1 VQYCARALFERIS
14 VSLSDFRFGMTAR
27 VLDGAAIARKVLA
40 ELAPRIAAL
49 ERGGV
54 RPGLATVLV
63 GNNVASRA
71 YVRNKVRAC
80 AEVGV
85 HAEVHELDADCG
97 EAALMAK
104 VESLNRSATVHGII
118 VQLPL
123 PSHIDARRVLQSV
136 ALEKDVD
143 GFNWCNLGAIVDG
156 NPQLVPCT
164 PRGVMHMLEHS
175 GAQIE
180 GAHAVV
186 IGRSNIV
193 GKPLALLLISRGAT
207 VTVCNSKTPDLASF
221 TRSAD
226 ILIAAAGRASLV
238 KAEMVKDGAVVI
250 DVGISRLPDG
260 KLTGDVDYEGV
271 RVKAGAISP
280 VPGGVGP
287 LTVAMLVANTVLAA
301 ERLPRS

>member
-1 VQYCARALFERIS
+1 
-14 VSLSDFRFGMTAR
+14 MTAL
-27 VLDGAAIARKVLA
+27 VLDGAAIARKVLS

-49 ERGGV
+49 ARDGV

-63 GNNVASRA
+63 GNNAASSA

-85 HAEVHELDADCG
+85 HAEVHELDADRG
-97 EAALMAK
+97 EAALMAH
-104 VESLNRSATVHGII
+104 VQSLNRSATVHGII

-123 PSHIDARRVLQSV
+123 PRAIDARRVLQSV

-156 NPQLVPCT
+156 DPQLVPCT
-164 PRGVMHMLEHS
+164 PLGVMHMLEHA
-175 GAQIE
+175 GVQIE
-180 GAHAVV
+180 GVRAVV

-193 GKPLALLLISRGAT
+193 GKPMALLLISRGAT
-207 VTVCNSKTPDLASF
+207 VTVCNSKTPDLASV

-226 ILIAAAGRASLV
+226 ILIAAAGRPQLV

-250 DVGISRLPDG
+250 DVGINRLPDG
-260 KLTGDVDYEGV
+260 KLTGDVDYAAV
-271 RVKAGAISP
+271 RVKAGVISP

-287 LTVAMLVANTVLAA
+287 MTVAMLVANTVLAA
-301 ERLPRS
+301 ERYARASC